1 MGRGTRAGAAGGGG
15 SSTRRAAAEGEDG
28 GAAVEGEAGGG
39 GGAAAAVG
47 GSGAA
52 AGSSRPGGGGWK
64 MRPWSRAAPTS
75 RREGEEGK
83 RGPEIRLTLAQG
95 RRFYLG
101 ASGEQAGG
109 ARRRGRWSRL
119 TRRASR
125 KKGKEG
131 RGQRADCLSRSGCL
145 SHKVARWLMPDGG
158 RDDHGGGELSGCCP
172 ARARRAATATTVQL
186 RRRWRGQERKL
197 EPSTGAMDTR
207 LATATTGL

>member
-39 GGAAAAVG
+39 DGGAAAAVE

-95 RRFYLG
+95 EDVLLRRVWG
-101 ASGEQAGG
+101 AGRRSASSRAVESSDATGEQKEGEGRTGAASGLSFTVRVPFPQGCA
-109 ARRRGRWSRL
+109 L
-119 TRRASR
+119 
-125 KKGKEG
+125 
-131 RGQRADCLSRSGCL
+131 AD
-145 SHKVARWLMPDGG
+145 A
-158 RDDHGGGELSGCCP
+158 
-172 ARARRAATATTVQL
+172 
-186 RRRWRGQERKL
+186 
-197 EPSTGAMDTR
+197 
-207 LATATTGL
+207 

>member
-39 GGAAAAVG
+39 DGGAAAAVA

-101 ASGEQAGG
+101 ASGGAGRRSASSRAVESSDATGEQ
-109 ARRRGRWSRL
+109 
-119 TRRASR
+119 
-125 KKGKEG
+125 KEG
-131 RGQRADCLSRSGCL
+131 E
-145 SHKVARWLMPDGG
+145 G
-158 RDDHGGGELSGCCP
+158 R
-172 ARARRAATATTVQL
+172 
-186 RRRWRGQERKL
+186 
-197 EPSTGAMDTR
+197 TGAASGLSFTVR
-207 LATATTGL
+207 VPFPQGCALADA

>member
-1 MGRGTRAGAAGGGG
+1 VVVVV
-15 SSTRRAAAEGEDG
+15 RRRRWG
-28 GAAVEGEAGGG
+28 VVVRRRVVVVP
-39 GGAAAAVG
+39 AAAAG
-47 GSGAA
+47 RCAHGAA
-52 AGSSRPGGGGWK
+52 
-64 MRPWSRAAPTS
+64 
-75 RREGEEGK
+75 RRRLVAEKGK

-95 RRFYLG
+95 EEVLLRRVWG
-101 ASGEQAGG
+101 AGRRSASSRAVESSDATGEQ
-109 ARRRGRWSRL
+109 
-119 TRRASR
+119 
-125 KKGKEG
+125 KEG
-131 RGQRADCLSRSGCL
+131 EGRTGQRADCLSRSGCL